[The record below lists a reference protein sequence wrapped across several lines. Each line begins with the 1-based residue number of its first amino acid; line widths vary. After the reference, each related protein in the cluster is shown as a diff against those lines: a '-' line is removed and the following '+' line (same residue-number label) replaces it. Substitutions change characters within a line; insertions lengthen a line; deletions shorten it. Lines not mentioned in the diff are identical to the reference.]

1 MNDDVG
7 QETEE
12 ASHVAPWREAGD
24 AVGSVRK
31 KSGPSIV
38 NDIDVAA
45 AMTPVGVIRKDVTV
59 SRSVT
64 M

>member
-1 MNDDVG
+1 MTLARRLKRRAMLHPG
-7 QETEE
+7 GR
-12 ASHVAPWREAGD
+12 REMRW
-24 AVGSVRK
+24 VRCGK

>member
-24 AVGSVRK
+24 AVGSLREK
-31 KSGPSIV
+31 WRRSIV
-38 NDIDVAA
+38 NDIDGAA
-45 AMTPVGVIRKDVTV
+45 AMTRVGVIRKDVTV

>member
-1 MNDDVG
+1 
-7 QETEE
+7 
-12 ASHVAPWREAGD
+12 
-24 AVGSVRK
+24 VGSVRK